1 MTTML
6 PKSPEPTPVGA
17 VRSAIAVHAASRWW
31 LMHTSRAIVLLAVA
45 TTALVGCR
53 HTTFT
58 RTATTRP
65 VMDITPGI
73 DIFADGHCVVRTF
86 QGQELERKLQPSAVC
101 GLLDFFERQGLFSIS
116 DESIERAI
124 DRELQPVR
132 KELQDGGFT
141 VATRWR
147 MVVVDSSYTRIAAQ
161 TLSKKVEISRYALH
175 SELEHYRT
183 VTELRTVQQCVE
195 RVYEVAGKIE

>member
-1 MTTML
+1 MIRVV
-6 PKSPEPTPVGA
+6 SQ
-17 VRSAIAVHAASRWW
+17 RSGV
-31 LMHTSRAIVLLAVA
+31 
-45 TTALVGCR
+45 
-53 HTTFT
+53 
-58 RTATTRP
+58 
-65 VMDITPGI
+65 DITPGI